1 MKRHHHLTALVAA
14 LVVLALSA
22 SWAYADGVGPVT
34 AITTWAKEQLT
45 SLWADF
51 SDFMT
56 DLQTDFIELV
66 LSYVKAIVYLIP
78 APDFLSQISFCAM
91 LNAAGPWTAFIVAQ
105 LRVGEAIALLTAALV
120 FRLVRVFLTVF
131 QWT

>member
-1 MKRHHHLTALVAA
+1 MKRNHFIILA
-14 LVVLALSA
+14 VVLIFLALSA

-34 AITTWAKEQLT
+34 ALTTWAKDQIT
-45 SLWADF
+45 SLWSDF
-51 SDFMT
+51 VDFMT

-66 LSYVKAIVYLIP
+66 LSFVKAIVYLIP
-78 APDFLSQISFCAM
+78 APDFLSQFSFCAM

-105 LRVGEAIALLTAALV
+105 LRVGEAVALLTAALI

>member
-1 MKRHHHLTALVAA
+1 MKRNHLIVLVAA
-14 LVVLALSA
+14 LAVLALSA
-22 SWAYADGVGPVT
+22 SWSYADGVGPVA
-34 AITTWAKEQLT
+34 AITTWAKDQIT

-51 SDFMT
+51 ADYMT

-66 LSYVKAIVYLIP
+66 LSFVKAIVYLIP
-78 APDFLSQISFCAM
+78 APDFLSQFSFCAM
-91 LNAAGPWTAFIVAQ
+91 LNAAGPWTAFVVAQ
-105 LRVGEAIALLTAALV
+105 LRIGEAIALLTAALI

>member
-1 MKRHHHLTALVAA
+1 MRRNHLIVLAAA
-14 LVVLALSA
+14 LLVLVLSA

-34 AITTWAKEQLT
+34 ALTTWAKEQIT

-56 DLQTDFIELV
+56 DLQIDFIELV
-66 LSYVKAIVYLIP
+66 LSFVKAIVYLIP
-78 APDFLSQISFCAM
+78 APDFLSQVSFCAM

-105 LRVGEAIALLTAALV
+105 LRVGEAIAVLTAALV
-120 FRLVRVFLTVF
+120 FRLVRVFLTLF

>member
-1 MKRHHHLTALVAA
+1 MKRNHLIVVCAA
-14 LVVLALSA
+14 LAVLALSA

-34 AITTWAKEQLT
+34 AITTWAKEQIT

-56 DLQTDFIELV
+56 DLQIDFVELV
-66 LSYVKAIVYLIP
+66 LSFVKAIVYLIP
-78 APDFLSQISFCAM
+78 APDFLSQLSFCAM
-91 LNAAGPWTAFIVAQ
+91 LNSAGPWTAFIAAQ
-105 LRVGEAIALLTAALV
+105 LRVGEAIAVLTAALV
-120 FRLVRVFLTVF
+120 FRLVRVFLTLF

>member
-1 MKRHHHLTALVAA
+1 MKRYHLTVLVAVLA
-14 LVVLALSA
+14 VLALSA

-34 AITTWAKEQLT
+34 AITMWAKEQLT

-66 LSYVKAIVYLIP
+66 LSFVKAIVYLIP

-105 LRVGEAIALLTAALV
+105 LRVGEAIALLTAALI

>member
-1 MKRHHHLTALVAA
+1 MKRRH
-14 LVVLALSA
+14 LVVLATALTLLVLSA

-34 AITTWAKEQLT
+34 AITGWAKEQIT

-51 SDFMT
+51 TDFMT

-66 LSYVKAIVYLIP
+66 LSYVKALVYLIP
-78 APDFLSQISFCAM
+78 APDFLSQMSFCAM
-91 LNAAGPWTAFIVAQ
+91 LTAAGPWTAFIVAQ
-105 LRVGEAIALLTAALV
+105 LRVGEAIALLTAALI
-120 FRLVRVFLTVF
+120 FRLVRVFLTLF

>member
-1 MKRHHHLTALVAA
+1 MKRNHLIVLAAA
-14 LVVLALSA
+14 LIVLVLSA

-34 AITTWAKEQLT
+34 ALTTWAKEQIT

-66 LSYVKAIVYLIP
+66 LSFVKAIVYLIP

-105 LRVGEAIALLTAALV
+105 LRVGEAIAVLTAALV
-120 FRLVRVFLTVF
+120 FRLVRVFLTLF

>member
-1 MKRHHHLTALVAA
+1 MKRNHLIVLGAA
-14 LVVLALSA
+14 LLVLVLSA

-34 AITTWAKEQLT
+34 ALTTWAKEQIT

-66 LSYVKAIVYLIP
+66 LSFVKAIVYLIP

-105 LRVGEAIALLTAALV
+105 LRVGEAIAVLTAALV
-120 FRLVRVFLTVF
+120 FRLVRVFLTLF

>member
-1 MKRHHHLTALVAA
+1 MKRNH
-14 LVVLALSA
+14 LVVLAAAVTILVVSA

-34 AITTWAKEQLT
+34 SLTIWAKEQIT

-66 LSYVKAIVYLIP
+66 LSFVKAIVYLIP

-105 LRVGEAIALLTAALV
+105 LRVGEAIAVLTAALV
-120 FRLVRVFLTVF
+120 FRLVRVFLTLF

>member
-1 MKRHHHLTALVAA
+1 MKRNHLIVLAAA
-14 LVVLALSA
+14 LLVLVLSA

-34 AITTWAKEQLT
+34 ALTTWAKEQITL
-45 SLWADF
+45 LWADF

-66 LSYVKAIVYLIP
+66 LSFVKAIVYLIP

-105 LRVGEAIALLTAALV
+105 LRVGEAIAVLTAALV
-120 FRLVRVFLTVF
+120 FRLVRVFLTLF

>member
-1 MKRHHHLTALVAA
+1 MKRNHLIVLAAA
-14 LVVLALSA
+14 LLVLVLSA

-34 AITTWAKEQLT
+34 ALTTWAKEQIT

-56 DLQTDFIELV
+56 DLQTDFVELV
-66 LSYVKAIVYLIP
+66 LSFVKAIVYLIP
-78 APDFLSQISFCAM
+78 APDFLTQITFCAM

-105 LRVGEAIALLTAALV
+105 LRVGEAIAVLTAALV
-120 FRLVRVFLTVF
+120 FRLVRVFLTLF

>member
-1 MKRHHHLTALVAA
+1 MRRNHLIVLAAA
-14 LVVLALSA
+14 LIVLVLSA

-34 AITTWAKEQLT
+34 ALTTWAKEQIT

-66 LSYVKAIVYLIP
+66 LSFVKAIVYLIP

-105 LRVGEAIALLTAALV
+105 LRVGEAIAVLTAALV
-120 FRLVRVFLTVF
+120 FRLVRVFLTLF

>member
-1 MKRHHHLTALVAA
+1 MRRNHLIVLAAA
-14 LVVLALSA
+14 LLVLVLSA

-34 AITTWAKEQLT
+34 ALTTWAKEQIT

-51 SDFMT
+51 SDFMA

-66 LSYVKAIVYLIP
+66 LSFVKAIVYLIP

-105 LRVGEAIALLTAALV
+105 LRVGEAIAVLTAALV
-120 FRLVRVFLTVF
+120 FRLVRVFLTLF

>member
-1 MKRHHHLTALVAA
+1 MKRNHLIVLGAA
-14 LVVLALSA
+14 LLVLVVSA

-34 AITTWAKEQLT
+34 ALTTWAKEQIT

-66 LSYVKAIVYLIP
+66 LSFVKAIVYLIP

-105 LRVGEAIALLTAALV
+105 LRVGEAIAVLTAALV
-120 FRLVRVFLTVF
+120 FRLVRVFLTLF

>member
-1 MKRHHHLTALVAA
+1 MKRNHLIVLGAA
-14 LVVLALSA
+14 LIVLVLSA

-34 AITTWAKEQLT
+34 ALTTWAKEQIT

-56 DLQTDFIELV
+56 DLQTDFIELA
-66 LSYVKAIVYLIP
+66 LSFVKAIVYLIP

-105 LRVGEAIALLTAALV
+105 LRVGEAIAVLTAALV
-120 FRLVRVFLTVF
+120 FRLVRVFLTLF

>member
-1 MKRHHHLTALVAA
+1 MKRHHLTVLVAV
-14 LVVLALSA
+14 LVVLTLSA

-105 LRVGEAIALLTAALV
+105 LRVGEAIALLTAALI

>member
-1 MKRHHHLTALVAA
+1 MKRNHLIVLGAA
-14 LVVLALSA
+14 LLVLVLSA

-34 AITTWAKEQLT
+34 ALTTWAKEQIT

-56 DLQTDFIELV
+56 DLQTDFIELA
-66 LSYVKAIVYLIP
+66 LSFVKAIVYLIP

-105 LRVGEAIALLTAALV
+105 LRVGEAIAVLTAALV
-120 FRLVRVFLTVF
+120 FRLVRVFLTLF

>member
-1 MKRHHHLTALVAA
+1 MKRNHLI
-14 LVVLALSA
+14 VLAGALLVLVLSA

-34 AITTWAKEQLT
+34 ALTTWAKEQIT

-66 LSYVKAIVYLIP
+66 LSFVKAIVYLIP

-105 LRVGEAIALLTAALV
+105 LRVGEAIAVLTAALV
-120 FRLVRVFLTVF
+120 FRLVRVFLTLF

>member
-1 MKRHHHLTALVAA
+1 MKRKHLIVFIAA
-14 LVVLALSA
+14 LAVLVLSA

-51 SDFMT
+51 ADFMT

-66 LSYVKAIVYLIP
+66 LSFVKAIVYLIP
-78 APDFLSQISFCAM
+78 APDFLSQISFCGM

-105 LRVGEAIALLTAALV
+105 LRVGEAIAVLTAALV
-120 FRLVRVFLTVF
+120 FRLVRVFLTLF

>member
-1 MKRHHHLTALVAA
+1 MKRNHLIVLAAA
-14 LVVLALSA
+14 LLVLVLSA

-34 AITTWAKEQLT
+34 ALTTWAKEKIT

-56 DLQTDFIELV
+56 DLQTDFVELV
-66 LSYVKAIVYLIP
+66 LSFVKAIVYLIP
-78 APDFLSQISFCAM
+78 APDFLTQISFCAM

-105 LRVGEAIALLTAALV
+105 LRVGEAIAVLTAALV
-120 FRLVRVFLTVF
+120 FRLVRVFLTLF

>member
-1 MKRHHHLTALVAA
+1 MKRRHLIVFIAA
-14 LVVLALSA
+14 LAVLVLSA

-51 SDFMT
+51 ADFMT

-66 LSYVKAIVYLIP
+66 LSFVKAIVYLIP
-78 APDFLSQISFCAM
+78 APDFLSQFSFCAM

-105 LRVGEAIALLTAALV
+105 LRVGEAVAPLTAALI

>member
-1 MKRHHHLTALVAA
+1 MKRKHLIILIAA
-14 LVVLALSA
+14 LAVLVLSA

-51 SDFMT
+51 ADFMT

-66 LSYVKAIVYLIP
+66 LSFVKAIVYLIP
-78 APDFLSQISFCAM
+78 APDFLSQFSFCSM

-105 LRVGEAIALLTAALV
+105 LRVGEAVALLTAALI

>member
-1 MKRHHHLTALVAA
+1 MKRNHLIVLAAA
-14 LVVLALSA
+14 LLGLVLSA

-34 AITTWAKEQLT
+34 ALTTWAKEQIT

-56 DLQTDFIELV
+56 DLQTDFVELV
-66 LSYVKAIVYLIP
+66 LSFVKAIVYLIP
-78 APDFLSQISFCAM
+78 APDFLTQISFCAM

-105 LRVGEAIALLTAALV
+105 LRVGEAIAVLTAALV
-120 FRLVRVFLTVF
+120 FRLVRVFLTLF

>member
-1 MKRHHHLTALVAA
+1 MKRNHLIVLAAA
-14 LVVLALSA
+14 LLVLVLSA

-34 AITTWAKEQLT
+34 ALTTWAKEQIT

-56 DLQTDFIELV
+56 DMQTDFIELV
-66 LSYVKAIVYLIP
+66 LSFVKAIVYLIP

-105 LRVGEAIALLTAALV
+105 LRVGEAIAVLTAALV
-120 FRLVRVFLTVF
+120 FRLVRVFLTLF

>member
-1 MKRHHHLTALVAA
+1 MKRNHLIVLGAA
-14 LVVLALSA
+14 LLVLVLSA
-22 SWAYADGVGPVT
+22 SWAYADAVGPVT
-34 AITTWAKEQLT
+34 ALTTWAKEQIT

-66 LSYVKAIVYLIP
+66 LSFVKAIVYLIP

-105 LRVGEAIALLTAALV
+105 LRVGEAIAVLTAALV
-120 FRLVRVFLTVF
+120 FRLVRVFLTLF

>member
-1 MKRHHHLTALVAA
+1 MKRNHLIMLCAA
-14 LVVLALSA
+14 LLVLVLST

-34 AITTWAKEQLT
+34 ALTTWAKEQIT

-56 DLQTDFIELV
+56 DLQTDFIELA
-66 LSYVKAIVYLIP
+66 LSFVKAIVYLIP

-105 LRVGEAIALLTAALV
+105 LRVGEAIAVLTAALV
-120 FRLVRVFLTVF
+120 FRLVRVFLTLF

>member
-1 MKRHHHLTALVAA
+1 MKRNHLIVLGAA
-14 LVVLALSA
+14 LLVLVLSA
-22 SWAYADGVGPVT
+22 SWAYADGGGPVT
-34 AITTWAKEQLT
+34 ALTTWAKEQIT

-66 LSYVKAIVYLIP
+66 LSFVKAIVYLIP
-78 APDFLSQISFCAM
+78 APDFLTQISFCAM

-105 LRVGEAIALLTAALV
+105 LRVGEAIAVLTAALV
-120 FRLVRVFLTVF
+120 FRLVRVFLTLF

>member
-1 MKRHHHLTALVAA
+1 MRRNHLIVLGVALLI
-14 LVVLALSA
+14 LVLSA

-34 AITTWAKEQLT
+34 ALTTWAKEQIT

-56 DLQTDFIELV
+56 DLQIDFVELV
-66 LSYVKAIVYLIP
+66 LSFVKAIVYLIP
-78 APDFLSQISFCAM
+78 APDFLTQISFCAM

-105 LRVGEAIALLTAALV
+105 LRVGEAIAVLTAALV
-120 FRLVRVFLTVF
+120 FRLVRVFLTLF

>member
-1 MKRHHHLTALVAA
+1 MRRNHLIVLAAA
-14 LVVLALSA
+14 LIVLLLSA
-22 SWAYADGVGPVT
+22 SWAYADGVGPV
-34 AITTWAKEQLT
+34 AALTTWAKEQIT

-66 LSYVKAIVYLIP
+66 LSFVKAIVYLIP

-105 LRVGEAIALLTAALV
+105 LRVGEAIAVLTAALV
-120 FRLVRVFLTVF
+120 FRLVRVFLTLF

>member
-1 MKRHHHLTALVAA
+1 MKRNHLIVLAAA
-14 LVVLALSA
+14 LLVLVLSA

-34 AITTWAKEQLT
+34 ALTTWAKEQIT

-51 SDFMT
+51 SDFMA

-66 LSYVKAIVYLIP
+66 LSFVKAIVYLIP

-105 LRVGEAIALLTAALV
+105 LRVGEAIAVLTAALV
-120 FRLVRVFLTVF
+120 FRLVRVFLTLF

>member
-1 MKRHHHLTALVAA
+1 MRRNHLIVLAAA
-14 LVVLALSA
+14 LIVLVLSA

-34 AITTWAKEQLT
+34 ALTTWAKEQIT

-66 LSYVKAIVYLIP
+66 LSFVKAIVYLIP
-78 APDFLSQISFCAM
+78 APDFLSQISFCAT

-105 LRVGEAIALLTAALV
+105 LRVGEAIAVLTAALV
-120 FRLVRVFLTVF
+120 FRLVRVFLTLF

>member
-1 MKRHHHLTALVAA
+1 MKRNHLIVLAAA
-14 LVVLALSA
+14 LLVLVLSA

-34 AITTWAKEQLT
+34 ALTTWAKEQIT

-66 LSYVKAIVYLIP
+66 LSFVKAIVYLIP

-105 LRVGEAIALLTAALV
+105 LRLGEAIAVLTAALV
-120 FRLVRVFLTVF
+120 FRLVRVFLTLF